1 MKKITMMCI
10 IILVQMNLFTDN
22 FEYQSTLLE
31 TETVRQF
38 EIFDIDNDGLWELLI
53 GRHDNDENGYLNL
66 YKQDEPNG
74 TSFSL
79 ISEQWIYLGS
89 LSFHAFSSVADLD
102 NDGLW
107 DILIGLTD
115 GTLSHYKQDEFN
127 SYDFSLVTHNFN
139 NIDVGFTAIPTFVDI
154 DNNGLLDLYIGNN
167 SHNVKHYEQSSSNS
181 LLFNLISEDIFQGF
195 YYGTHIKPSFYDL
208 DGDGLMNL
216 MFATN
221 YGFYCREQDSENST
235 VFVNEDY
242 IVDHLDGTAL
252 YYPIFFDFDGDSHP
266 DFFAFKNYDIHYYEA
281 SYSLPLDFSKITENL
296 SGIDVGSHSVPAI
309 CDFDEDGLLELFIGT
324 DDGRIER
331 WEQASLN
338 STDFVLISSNFS
350 GINLSA
356 NGGKTAPFFYDINN
370 DGNLDLLV
378 GTSQG
383 NVYLFEKDSPDTVTL
398 LDNHFL
404 LIGSNNNNT
413 VPTIGDIDGDGLLD
427 LLIGNGFGELKHYE
441 QDAVNSY
448 AFSYVGYFN
457 DVNYGSKIY
466 PALCDLENDGIL
478 DLLIGKANGRISHY
492 RQSEINSYEFALL
505 SDTYSLIDVGS
516 NASPLVTD
524 LDGDGNDDLLIGEA
538 SGNINHYESID
549 LPTVTTIEVTNIT
562 GMGADIHGN
571 VTDDGGSDI
580 LARGVCYN
588 TTGNPTLSDDYRISA
603 PGTGSFTTRPTTLHI
618 STLYFV
624 RTFATNAAGTSYGE
638 ELSFT
643 TAGLPEVLTKSIH
656 SVSTNSAVCV
666 GEVTAE
672 NGSNVVARGILWGTS
687 PNLTVLDDYV
697 ASGTGIGEFS
707 ITLSNLEPDS
717 YYYVKTFARND
728 VGLSFGEELSF
739 STPSHHRNMLD
750 FSASNGNITVPL
762 QLPDTGTIE
771 FWAKTTLIYTDRT
784 LWHASEN
791 ESQGWFCEISSN
803 NLRAFIQGAALT
815 YPGITDNKWYHIAI
829 TWNCYSQFGLGYAA
843 SQLYVNG
850 NLIETYL
857 SPIIDSQSTNFT
869 IGTQMN
875 GSNAFNGQMD
885 EFRLWNTIRT
895 ENDIREN
902 MFEFIEPASD
912 NLICYYSFDS
922 FEGSDAV
929 DNSGNGNN
937 GTMNNFPIDP
947 WFISTA
953 PMGEEGIGLRSTTP
967 ASVGMSGKNMSVTI
981 TGGAND
987 NNHLGIYTCDD
998 GFAEIESEAFP
1009 VNILNRADIIWGIEE
1024 FGNVTANIEI
1034 DYSNVTALDDS
1045 NSIRLLKRTNASS
1058 EWFHYSYHA
1067 IHDELNKTFTL
1078 NEQTDFSEFSLA
1090 NSNSP
1095 GLAGYCLD
1103 FNGINAFVD
1112 VGNDTSLDF
1121 EKTITIEAWIK
1132 PSSLSGRHGIFST
1145 RSQNAS
1151 GSFQLE
1157 VGAASGGINRIAVT
1171 GVNTWVA
1178 QTGDNV
1184 ISVGEWNHIAYTRS
1198 GEGAGMHKI
1207 YVNGHEQTLISDA
1220 DYSFVP
1226 NISTKVIASGTNN
1239 GQFYEGLIEE
1249 VRLWNKC
1256 KSAEE
1261 IRENMY
1267 IPLSGNETGLVS
1279 CWQFNEESGT
1289 VTQDVISG
1297 NNGTLM
1303 NMTDD
1308 VRILSTIPFGA
1319 GISVSHMLNSSG
1331 NYNFTGTDFM
1341 LSLYNIVT
1349 EEPITVAKLDAEPN
1363 MLPDSVDTV
1372 FNEQYWIINS
1382 FGDENYSGDLTFSNL
1397 DGITQYDV
1405 ENPSFIKLFSRESN
1419 SDGEWNLADSAI
1431 NVQVNGSQNEIT
1443 FENIEQFSQLI
1454 IARWIQEID
1463 SPQNVTIQQIGTDIQ
1478 ITWDEVAGA
1487 NSYKIF
1493 AADSPDGEFVEVT
1506 ASGSFAAKNAPLLQ
1520 NSIWQVE
1527 HQKKSHFGELTVA
1540 KENEQNRSTQT
1551 WTAPIDA
1558 TKKFYYIK
1566 ASSESRNKSKKV
1578 FLKRK

>member
-1 MKKITMMCI
+1 MKKITMICI
-10 IILVQMNLFTDN
+10 IILIRMNLFAEN

-31 TETVRQF
+31 SETVRQF

-53 GRHDNDENGYLNL
+53 GTCDNDENGWLNL

-79 ISEQWIYLGS
+79 ISEQWIYFGD
-89 LSFHAFSSVADLD
+89 LSFHEYPAVADLD

-115 GTLSHYKQDEFN
+115 GTLSHYEQDDFN

-167 SHNVKHYEQSSSNS
+167 YCNVKHYEQSSPNA
-181 LLFNLISEDIFQGF
+181 LIFNLVSEDIFQGF
-195 YYGTHIKPSFYDL
+195 YYGTHIKTSFYDL

-242 IVDHLDGTAL
+242 IVDHLDDTGL

-309 CDFDEDGLLELFIGT
+309 CDFDDDGLLDLFIGT
-324 DDGRIER
+324 NDGRIER

-356 NGGKTAPFFYDINN
+356 NGGKSAPFFYDINN

-383 NVYLFEKDSPDTVTL
+383 NVYLYEKNSTNSVTL
-398 LDNHFL
+398 LNNHFL
-404 LIGSNNNNT
+404 QIGSYNNNT

-427 LLIGNGFGELKHYE
+427 LLIGNGFGELRHYE
-441 QDAVNSY
+441 QDTANSY
-448 AFSYVGYFN
+448 DFSYVGYFS
-457 DVNYGSKIY
+457 DVNSGSKIY
-466 PALCDLENDGIL
+466 PTICDLENDGIL
-478 DLLIGKANGRISHY
+478 NLLIGKANGRISHY
-492 RQSEINSYEFALL
+492 RQSEINSYEFALV

-588 TTGNPTLSDDYRISA
+588 TTGNPTLNDDYRISG

-666 GEVTAE
+666 GEVTDE

-739 STPSHHRNMLD
+739 STTSHHRNMLD
-750 FSASNGNITVPL
+750 FSASNGNINVPV

-784 LWHASEN
+784 LWHASGN
-791 ESQGWFCEISSN
+791 ESEGWFCEFSSN
-803 NLRAFIQGAALT
+803 NLRAFIQGSVLT

-829 TWNCYSQFGLGYAA
+829 TWNCYSQLGTGYAA

-850 NLIETYL
+850 NLVETYVSL
-857 SPIIDSQSTNFT
+857 INFSQSASFT

-902 MFEFIEPASD
+902 MFEFIEPNAD
-912 NLICYYSFDS
+912 DLICYYSFDS

-937 GTMNNFPIDP
+937 GTLNNFPIDP

-953 PMGEEGIGLRSTTP
+953 PIGAEGISLRSTTP
-967 ASVGMSGKNMSVTI
+967 ASVGMTGKNISLTI
-981 TGGAND
+981 TNGGNND
-987 NNHLGIYTCDD
+987 NHLGVYTCGD
-998 GFAEIESEAFP
+998 GTGIIETEDFP
-1009 VNILNRADIIWGIEE
+1009 EDVIKRADIIWGIEE
-1024 FGNVTANIEI
+1024 YGNVTANIEI
-1034 DYSNVTALDDS
+1034 DYSNVSAAGNTNA
-1045 NSIRLLKRTNASS
+1045 IRLLKRNDANDIWQDVTSDFA
-1058 EWFHYSYHA
+1058 
-1067 IHDELNKTFTL
+1067 HDFNNMLFTKYGA
-1078 NEQTDFSEFSLA
+1078 TSFSEFSVGDIDDNPLPVTLSYFTGCTE
-1090 NSNSP
+1090 NGFPTLNWITESELENLGWNIYRSESE
-1095 GLAGYCLD
+1095 
-1103 FNGINAFVD
+1103 NGIET
-1112 VGNDTSLDF
+1112 GNKIMLNSEIIPGMGT
-1121 EKTITIEAWIK
+1121 
-1132 PSSLSGRHGIFST
+1132 
-1145 RSQNAS
+1145 
-1151 GSFQLE
+1151 
-1157 VGAASGGINRIAVT
+1157 
-1171 GVNTWVA
+1171 
-1178 QTGDNV
+1178 
-1184 ISVGEWNHIAYTRS
+1184 ISVPTNYNYIDEQPVQILGLHFYWLESVSYS
-1198 GEGAGMHKI
+1198 GELELFGPVEINIDDHIPEIPFK
-1207 YVNGHEQTLISDA
+1207 
-1220 DYSFVP
+1220 SF
-1226 NISTKVIASGTNN
+1226 
-1239 GQFYEGLIEE
+1239 
-1249 VRLWNKC
+1249 
-1256 KSAEE
+1256 
-1261 IRENMY
+1261 
-1267 IPLSGNETGLVS
+1267 LSGNYPNPFNPITTIEFGVKEGETGKL
-1279 CWQFNEESGT
+1279 
-1289 VTQDVISG
+1289 
-1297 NNGTLM
+1297 
-1303 NMTDD
+1303 
-1308 VRILSTIPFGA
+1308 TI
-1319 GISVSHMLNSSG
+1319 
-1331 NYNFTGTDFM
+1331 
-1341 LSLYNIVT
+1341 YNILGQKV
-1349 EEPITVAKLDAEPN
+1349 ECRKFEPGYHNFAWDASQYASGVYFYRLQTPSYYKVAK
-1363 MLPDSVDTV
+1363 MLM
-1372 FNEQYWIINS
+1372 
-1382 FGDENYSGDLTFSNL
+1382 
-1397 DGITQYDV
+1397 
-1405 ENPSFIKLFSRESN
+1405 
-1419 SDGEWNLADSAI
+1419 
-1431 NVQVNGSQNEIT
+1431 
-1443 FENIEQFSQLI
+1443 
-1454 IARWIQEID
+1454 
-1463 SPQNVTIQQIGTDIQ
+1463 
-1478 ITWDEVAGA
+1478 
-1487 NSYKIF
+1487 
-1493 AADSPDGEFVEVT
+1493 
-1506 ASGSFAAKNAPLLQ
+1506 
-1520 NSIWQVE
+1520 
-1527 HQKKSHFGELTVA
+1527 
-1540 KENEQNRSTQT
+1540 
-1551 WTAPIDA
+1551 
-1558 TKKFYYIK
+1558 
-1566 ASSESRNKSKKV
+1566 
-1578 FLKRK
+1578 LK